1 MLAYHVRTEPVKVC
15 NTLMLSPSEKL
26 LFAAEALLAGTW
38 QSQINLQLFDPLLS
52 NKERVW

>member
-1 MLAYHVRTEPVKVC
+1 
-15 NTLMLSPSEKL
+15 MLSPSEKL